1 MKSDPEIKE
10 WIDSKEALT
19 KNELGK
25 FIYGY
30 KASTVSPKVEKYWL
44 YVIETKDLMKLK
56 KYAYD
61 KEQHKDR
68 LDPILERIAGIY
80 RTDPRFNS
88 IGGKSAYKL
97 FKRLYGVDCKE
108 RTFQKYHKKVKN
120 EN

>member
-1 MKSDPEIKE
+1 MPTDTEIKQY
-10 WIDSKEALT
+10 IDSREALS
-19 KNELGK
+19 KNDLSK

-30 KASTVSPKVEKYWL
+30 PRATTTTLVNKYWL

-88 IGGKSAYKL
+88 LGGKASYKL
-97 FKRLYGVDCKE
+97 FKRLYGVDCAE
-108 RTFQKYHKKVKN
+108 RTFQNYHKKVKN
-120 EN
+120 V

>member
-1 MKSDPEIKE
+1 MPTDTEIKQY
-10 WIDSKEALT
+10 IDSRDVLTQKELS
-19 KNELGK
+19 K
-25 FIYGY
+25 FIFGY
-30 KASTVSPKVEKYWL
+30 WSSGSKRLKEYWL

-88 IGGKSAYKL
+88 LGGKASYKL
-97 FKRLYGVDCKE
+97 FKRLYGVDCAE
-108 RTFQKYHKKVKN
+108 RTFQNYHKKVKSL
-120 EN
+120 